1 MKYKKISDFPLTQA
15 DSAEVLGLGGSQN
28 VRIEVLSREA
38 TEKAISNINVHNK
51 GYYTSVEAL
60 NMAYPS
66 ANVGDR
72 AYVGTSSPY
81 AIYECREGAW
91 HDTGLVGGNDVIL
104 SVANTADTTT
114 YKDVF

>member
-1 MKYKKISDFPLTQA
+1 MKYKKISDFPLAQA
-15 DSAEVLGLGGSQN
+15 DSAEVLGLGGLQN

-38 TEKAISNINVHNK
+38 TEKAISNINVRNK

-81 AIYECREGAW
+81 AIYEWREGAW
-91 HDTGLVGGNDVIL
+91 RDTGLVGGNDVPFVL
-104 SVANTADTTT
+104 VATDDAMN
-114 YKDVF
+114 YNDVF